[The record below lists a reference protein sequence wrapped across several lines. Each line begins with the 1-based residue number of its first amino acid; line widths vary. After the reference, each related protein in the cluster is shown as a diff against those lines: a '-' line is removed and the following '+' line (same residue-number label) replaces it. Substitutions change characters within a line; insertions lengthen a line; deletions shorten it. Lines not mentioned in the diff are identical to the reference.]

1 MQELE
6 LLSRV
11 TLYVLLLL
19 FGSITLIL
27 WWFQINVYKGK
38 AMDNPDGSS
47 DDWHEQ
53 KILFGMSFADIVII
67 CPATFVGI
75 ALILIDS
82 HWGFYI
88 LGLLSFWHV
97 WVNTAFTVTSLRFEK
112 PEMTFMWFMAYPF
125 GILLGLLYL
134 VWLFVHFEMVF
145 FP

>member
-11 TLYVLLLL
+11 TLYALLLL
-19 FGSITLIL
+19 FGLITLIL
-27 WWFQINVYKGK
+27 CWFQINVYKGK
-38 AMDNPDGSS
+38 SMDNPDGSA

-53 KILFGMSFADIVII
+53 KILFGMSFADIFII

-82 HWGFYI
+82 HWGFFI

-112 PEMTFMWFMAYPF
+112 PEITLMWFIVYPF
-125 GILLGLLYL
+125 GILLGISYL
-134 VWLFVHFEMVF
+134 IWIVVHFDVVF